1 LGRPADLLACVASF
15 ALLPQSGDGGDFSCS
30 ILSLK
35 SLLRAQISRLHY
47 RLFIIFTGGGRNG
60 KSLVVEWHQFT
71 LGKALSAQGHL
82 CLLTKPMKD
91 GPNTELRDLHKKYT
105 VVFSEPEEGAM
116 EALRLSEIKKLTGN
130 EQQNARGLYD
140 SDSDTRIFATTLF
153 ECNKLPVI
161 KGDKGTAA
169 YERVGAWSSYPLI

>member
-1 LGRPADLLACVASF
+1 
-15 ALLPQSGDGGDFSCS
+15 
-30 ILSLK
+30 
-35 SLLRAQISRLHY
+35 
-47 RLFIIFTGGGRNG
+47 
-60 KSLVVEWHQFT
+60 LVVEWHQFT

>member
-1 LGRPADLLACVASF
+1 MRRARAS
-15 ALLPQSGDGGDFSCS
+15 A
-30 ILSLK
+30 
-35 SLLRAQISRLHY
+35 ATH